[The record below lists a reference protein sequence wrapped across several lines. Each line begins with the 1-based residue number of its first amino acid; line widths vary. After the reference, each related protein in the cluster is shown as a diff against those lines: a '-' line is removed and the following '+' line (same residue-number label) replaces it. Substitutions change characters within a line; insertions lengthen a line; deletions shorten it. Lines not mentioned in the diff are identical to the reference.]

1 MRVFGPLPPARWV
14 PGPLWRV
21 AATRRD
27 DEERLLRWL
36 CEPCARWEPCWEL
49 RAPLELCDAEFE
61 ARCELLESYASLP
74 ALRVDVALRALRGR
88 DEALRFCEA
97 MVATVAGAP
106 EKPLLVTGTLT
117 NLRLAG
123 DVCRLGKSAYRLR
136 WCLADNYW
144 FRPGRGRMNRD
155 GAKAVCKPPLP
166 ASASMPPRP
175 SKNRQRAQ
183 ICLYKAGR
191 WSMSIPI
198 GDVSS

>member
-74 ALRVDVALRALRGR
+74 ALRVDDALRALRGR

-97 MVATVAGAP
+97 MLATVAGAP
-106 EKPLLVTGTLT
+106 EKSAVLIGIHT
-117 NLRLAG
+117 NRGGWRAKHPVVACSG
-123 DVCRLGKSAYRLR
+123 SCPRVGSCGV
-136 WCLADNYW
+136 
-144 FRPGRGRMNRD
+144 GRIVSIDDGRR
-155 GAKAVCKPPLP
+155 
-166 ASASMPPRP
+166 
-175 SKNRQRAQ
+175 
-183 ICLYKAGR
+183 
-191 WSMSIPI
+191 IP
-198 GDVSS
+198 

>member
-1 MRVFGPLPPARWV
+1 MAPARRDV
-14 PGPLWRV
+14 EPAL
-21 AATRRD
+21 RR
-27 DEERLLRWL
+27 L
-36 CEPCARWEPCWEL
+36 CEPCARCDPRVPLVL
-49 RAPLELCDAEFE
+49 RDAVPKVSLDL
-61 ARCELLESYASLP
+61 RESYALP
-74 ALRVDVALRALRGR
+74 PVPRVDDALRALRALRGR

-123 DVCRLGKSAYRLR
+123 DVCRLGKSVYRLH
-136 WCLADNYW
+136 WCLADDYW

-155 GAKAVCKPPLP
+155 GTKAVCKPPLP
-166 ASASMPPRP
+166 APASMPPRP
-175 SKNRQRAQ
+175 SKNHQRAQ

-191 WSMSIPI
+191 WSMSTPI

>member
-155 GAKAVCKPPLP
+155 GTKAVCKPPLP
-166 ASASMPPRP
+166 APASMPPRP
-175 SKNRQRAQ
+175 SKNHQRAQ

>member
-1 MRVFGPLPPARWV
+1 MRVFGPLPSARWV

-74 ALRVDVALRALRGR
+74 ALRVDDALRALRGR

-123 DVCRLGKSAYRLR
+123 DVCRLGKSVYRLR

-155 GAKAVCKPPLP
+155 GTKAVCKPPLP
-166 ASASMPPRP
+166 APASMPPRP
-175 SKNRQRAQ
+175 SKNHQ
-183 ICLYKAGR
+183 
-191 WSMSIPI
+191 
-198 GDVSS
+198 